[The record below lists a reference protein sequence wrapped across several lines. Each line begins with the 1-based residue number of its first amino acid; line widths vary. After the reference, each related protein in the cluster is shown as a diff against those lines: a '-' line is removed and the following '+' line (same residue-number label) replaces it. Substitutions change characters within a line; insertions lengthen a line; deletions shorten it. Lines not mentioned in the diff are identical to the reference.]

1 MTWHMFY
8 NLLSVQMMRHCT
20 RICIHFILVTL
31 LLELD
36 EVEIS
41 CIFCWQPINYINDQE
56 NMDVNESYTDPQP
69 TCSMPRKTLPGRT
82 YILDILGNLARPL
95 ATFLLHAS
103 YNVMSTF
110 LLKWFLP

>member
-41 CIFCWQPINYINDQE
+41 CLFC
-56 NMDVNESYTDPQP
+56 
-69 TCSMPRKTLPGRT
+69 
-82 YILDILGNLARPL
+82 
-95 ATFLLHAS
+95 
-103 YNVMSTF
+103 
-110 LLKWFLP
+110 